1 MKFPSLL
8 ANLRIVREDVDVL
21 ARENILK
28 LEDLR
33 DFIANGCDGVTDST
47 KAKFRA
53 LSIYLEYAC
62 GSSWKMQEIEWD
74 QYQGFHRAL
83 QSLPVDQL
91 SDVLAVDMGEH
102 DDDEN
107 V

>member
-8 ANLRIVREDVDVL
+8 TNLRIAREDVDIL

-28 LEDLR
+28 LEDLK
-33 DFIANGCDGVTDST
+33 DFVGNGCDGVTEVT
-47 KAKFRA
+47 KAKFQA
-53 LSIYLEYAC
+53 LSIYLDHAC

-74 QYQGFHRAL
+74 SYQAYYRAL
-83 QSLPVDQL
+83 QALPADKL
-91 SDVLAVDMGEH
+91 TDVLDVDMGEH